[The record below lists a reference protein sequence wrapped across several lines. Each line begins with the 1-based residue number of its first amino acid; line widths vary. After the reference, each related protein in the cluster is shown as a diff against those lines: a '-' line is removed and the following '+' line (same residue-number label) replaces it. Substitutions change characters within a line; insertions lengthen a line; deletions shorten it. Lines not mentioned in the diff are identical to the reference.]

1 MKGGKAPAECCI
13 FVSTK
18 VLMFNVSLG
27 FAAFTKAVRRLKECF
42 MAIKVKA
49 MERQLKVGKDAGQY
63 RFMMQAEIYNTLT
76 AQKVISEAS
85 VRSGIAEGALS
96 AAWDAIGQVVKVW
109 ATEGHSIAIP
119 GLGSMRFGVRATT
132 VDDVSKVSSNLI
144 TTRRVIFTPSVE
156 IKDELKST
164 SVNITCYDRDGKIIK
179 RVTSSDPGE
188 IEDPEDP
195 NNSGSEN
202 QNQNQAPTGGVVPGE
217 GD

>member
-1 MKGGKAPAECCI
+1 MLYLCSVKSI
-13 FVSTK
+13 
-18 VLMFNVSLG
+18 NVSLG
-27 FAAFTKAVRRLKECF
+27 SAAFTKAVRRLKECF

-119 GLGSMRFGVRATT
+119 GLGNMRFGVRATS
-132 VDDVSKVSSNLI
+132 VDDVNKVSSGLI
-144 TTRRVIFTPSVE
+144 TARRVIFTPSVE

-164 SVNITCYDRDGKIIK
+164 SINITCFDRDGKIVK
-179 RVTSSDPGE
+179 RVTSSDPGK

-195 NNSGSEN
+195 NNSSSEN
-202 QNQNQAPTGGVVPGE
+202 QNQNNTQPSGDVPGE

>member
-1 MKGGKAPAECCI
+1 
-13 FVSTK
+13 
-18 VLMFNVSLG
+18 
-27 FAAFTKAVRRLKECF
+27 